1 MFIVHRIIGS
11 ASDRDIAE
19 RLHALTHRNA
29 VEYIQLKKAD
39 TARRRQR
46 VTTDKGT
53 VCGIALE
60 RDTVLSQGAVLKL
73 DETGAIVVRVEEQS
87 WLRLRARDAASALE
101 LGYNAGNLH
110 WRVRFDDGDLLVAM
124 EGPREDYLARIDPL
138 LATARV
144 IPDEERMDD

>member
-87 WLRLRARDAASALE
+87 WLRLRARDAASALA
-101 LGYNAGNLH
+101 LGYNDCNLH
-110 WRVRFDDGDLLVAM
+110 WRVLFDDGDLLVAM